1 MKLLH
6 FSVVTGNP
14 EKGGCLFHTLQSN
27 EGLNAHGYVAGADSC
42 GKGLQGST
50 FMDLRK
56 GYVEVR

>member
-14 EKGGCLFHTLQSN
+14 EKGGCLFHTLQRN

-42 GKGLQGST
+42 GKGCRAAPSWISERV
-50 FMDLRK
+50 MLR
-56 GYVEVR
+56 